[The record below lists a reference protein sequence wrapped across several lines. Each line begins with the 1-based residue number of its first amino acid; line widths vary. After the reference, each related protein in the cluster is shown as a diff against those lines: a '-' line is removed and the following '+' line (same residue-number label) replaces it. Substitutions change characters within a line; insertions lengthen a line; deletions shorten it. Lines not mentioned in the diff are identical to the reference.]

1 MGSLSFHLS
10 AVTGVKRKEEE
21 ERDEEPPSLPSS
33 RATTPPLPRTAQWA
47 GRGGGKPE
55 DGFPHS
61 RLCVRPKE
69 EKKRP
74 CVPVLQK
81 RCCCF
86 WFADTKSLLL
96 GLFLRSKEQVKL
108 WKVLTSVEFESI
120 SCRVFVALLEK
131 GAKGGGG
138 GFSIFFLPSAKV
150 RNLVSRGFH
159 LNASQTAPSD
169 DPSLISIYI
178 VYYVQ

>member
-1 MGSLSFHLS
+1 MG
-10 AVTGVKRKEEE
+10 GE
-21 ERDEEPPSLPSS
+21 
-33 RATTPPLPRTAQWA
+33 
-47 GRGGGKPE
+47 GRGKTRGWVSP
-55 DGFPHS
+55 FSP
-61 RLCVRPKE
+61 VRQTE
-69 EKKRP
+69 GRKKRP

-131 GAKGGGG
+131 GAEGGRGRG
-138 GFSIFFLPSAKV
+138 LLHLFPSAKV

-159 LNASQTAPSD
+159 
-169 DPSLISIYI
+169 
-178 VYYVQ
+178 